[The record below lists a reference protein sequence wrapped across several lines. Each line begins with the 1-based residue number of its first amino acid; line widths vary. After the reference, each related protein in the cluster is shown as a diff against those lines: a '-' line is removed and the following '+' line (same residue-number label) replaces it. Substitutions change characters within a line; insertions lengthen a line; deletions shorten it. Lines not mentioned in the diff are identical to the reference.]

1 VEAKMRPSTIA
12 AIWVAG
18 AVLAVLAYVVG
29 PDRLVSVAWNALINL
44 QDNVLGFVAGLANV
58 GFDLLRAMA
67 IGLFIVFVVLSV
79 IAIRR
84 TRRGVTGL
92 LVVSVV
98 FMFAVES
105 GPAGPSRS
113 GWLMGFLLAL
123 VGAISMTG
131 RLLRADSGR
140 R

>member
-12 AIWVAG
+12 AIWAAG
-18 AVLAVLAYVVG
+18 GILAVLAYVVG
-29 PDRLVSVAWNALINL
+29 PDRFVSVAWDTLINL
-44 QDNVLGFVAGLANV
+44 QANLADFVAGLANV

-84 TRRGVTGL
+84 TRRGWTGL
-92 LVVSVV
+92 LVVSLV

-105 GPAGPSRS
+105 GPYGPTRS

-123 VGAISMTG
+123 AGAVSMTG
-131 RLLRADSGR
+131 RLLRADPGR